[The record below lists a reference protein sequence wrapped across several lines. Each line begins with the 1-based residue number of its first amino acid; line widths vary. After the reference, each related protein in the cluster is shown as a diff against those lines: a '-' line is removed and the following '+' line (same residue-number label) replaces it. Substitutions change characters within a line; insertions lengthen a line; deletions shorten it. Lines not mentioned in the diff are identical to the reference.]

1 MSFSFVHSNLE
12 IFNLC
17 GEHAKTTKQTGR
29 SANSETRTVTNEGLF
44 MQLSKTT
51 AHLFNSPVLKN
62 NIQGIGGLS
71 RLKSNKLSALPK
83 YYHSESNC

>member
-1 MSFSFVHSNLE
+1 MSFSFVHSKLE

-17 GEHAKTTKQTGR
+17 GEQRKQQNNKTKQTGR
-29 SANSETRTVTNEGLF
+29 SANGETRTVTNEGLF

-62 NIQGIGGLS
+62 NV
-71 RLKSNKLSALPK
+71 
-83 YYHSESNC
+83 